1 MGDLIAVAI
10 GGAVGAVSRH
20 GLAGF
25 VESRW
30 GAAFP
35 WGTLLVNV
43 LGCTLLGALVTWID
57 GGSGVSPRLRA
68 ALTTGLLGAFTTFST
83 FSLDTLSLWRSGAAA
98 AACANVA
105 VQLGLG
111 LAGVTLGVA
120 LGRRLLGAG

>member
-1 MGDLIAVAI
+1 MGDLIAVAV
-10 GGAVGAVSRH
+10 GGALGAVSRH
-20 GLAGF
+20 GLSGW

-30 GAAFP
+30 GSAFP

-43 LGCTLLGALVTWID
+43 LGCALLGALVTWID

-83 FSLDTLSLWRSGAAA
+83 FSLDTLVLWRSGAPGT
-98 AACANVA
+98 ACAHVA
-105 VQLGLG
+105 LQLGLG
-111 LAGVTLGVA
+111 LAGVALGVG